1 MNSFLLLLRLLVWME
16 LSLKVVS
23 FFFFLGLGLVNEMVY
38 SADLDSLY
46 VLAASNQVIRVDL
59 LCYSCL
65 LLLISTLVELGCKQ
79 CIPATAMQSVTVNGA
94 TLSDLC
100 EPLVPAMQE
109 RYVPVVSG
117 V

>member
-1 MNSFLLLLRLLVWME
+1 MWQLEVIMNSFLLLLRLLVWME

-46 VLAASNQVIRVDL
+46 VLAASNQVIRV
-59 LCYSCL
+59 
-65 LLLISTLVELGCKQ
+65 ELGCKQ

>member
-1 MNSFLLLLRLLVWME
+1 MNSFQSLLRLLVWME

-23 FFFFLGLGLVNEMVY
+23 LSFFLGIGLVNEMVY

-46 VLAASNQVIRVDL
+46 VLAASTQVICIDL
-59 LCYSCL
+59 NATPVAVTN
-65 LLLISTLVELGCKQ
+65 STLVELGCKQ
-79 CIPATAMQSVTVNGA
+79 CIPTTAMQSVTVSGA
-94 TLSDLC
+94 TLTDLC

>member
-59 LCYSCL
+59 GATPVAATN
-65 LLLISTLVELGCKQ
+65 STLVDLGCKQ